1 MNPLNRA
8 PHFEAPNSHMSRSHC
23 SSAVTKVPKA
33 AILAI
38 MMIIASPLSG
48 CSGLGGSAPNA
59 EVNADQTEIN
69 VGETVN
75 FDARESSTPNPTII
89 DEYQWNFGD
98 GNEKTTKQGVAS
110 HTFLSSGYH
119 DVRVTVLNDAGETD
133 KASVTIF
140 VNSAP
145 TVVLE
150 MPGYIRA
157 GDTATLDASNSYDP
171 EGASMEFIWDFN
183 VMSDSNNDG
192 DPSNDADSVA
202 PIAELTIEDS
212 GNRSG
217 SITVVDDKGATST
230 TYWSLMVTS
239 RTFNVVW
246 EEQILDFEWSG
257 YLEQGQSFTIEH
269 EPGTGAR
276 VMQVNATLTLARDL
290 IPIMWPE
297 DNFTLSID
305 MQSGWSSFSSTQQDN
320 VTENSTAIIERGEM
334 NSYPNSG
341 YTVTSDSK
349 SVLEEALLNE
359 VGERFGQGTWEWTI
373 TADQCDP
380 DLPVDDVDPDQGN
393 DWQLTV
399 RVVVFVLRLSEVG
412 S

>member
-1 MNPLNRA
+1 
-8 PHFEAPNSHMSRSHC
+8 
-23 SSAVTKVPKA
+23 VTKVPKA

-202 PIAELTIEDS
+202 PIAELTIENS

-246 EEQILDFEWSG
+246 EEQILDYEWSG

-320 VTENSTAIIERGEM
+320 VTQNSTATIERGEM

-359 VGERFGQGTWEWTI
+359 AGERFGQGTWEWTI

-399 RVVVFVLRLSEVG
+399 RVVVFVLRLSEV
-412 S
+412 SS

>member
-1 MNPLNRA
+1 
-8 PHFEAPNSHMSRSHC
+8 MSRSHC
-23 SSAVTKVPKA
+23 SSAVTNAPKA
-33 AILAI
+33 VLFAI

-110 HTFLSSGYH
+110 HTFLTPGYH

-133 KASVTIF
+133 RASVTVF

-157 GDTATLDASNSYDP
+157 GDTAILDASESFDP

-192 DPSNDADSVA
+192 DPSNDADSVS
-202 PIAELTIEDS
+202 PVAELTIENS

-246 EEQILDFEWSG
+246 EEQILDYEWSG

-290 IPIMWPE
+290 LPIMWPE

-320 VTENSTAIIERGEM
+320 VTQNSSATIDRGEM

-359 VGERFGQGTWEWTI
+359 AGERFGQGTWEWTI

>member
-1 MNPLNRA
+1 
-8 PHFEAPNSHMSRSHC
+8 MSRSHC
-23 SSAVTKVPKA
+23 SSAVTKAPKA

-202 PIAELTIEDS
+202 PIAELTIENS

-246 EEQILDFEWSG
+246 EEQILDYEWSG

-320 VTENSTAIIERGEM
+320 VTQNSTATIERGEM

-359 VGERFGQGTWEWTI
+359 AGERFGQGTWEWTI

-399 RVVVFVLRLSEVG
+399 RVVVFVLRLSEV
-412 S
+412 SS

>member
-1 MNPLNRA
+1 
-8 PHFEAPNSHMSRSHC
+8 
-23 SSAVTKVPKA
+23 
-33 AILAI
+33 
-38 MMIIASPLSG
+38 
-48 CSGLGGSAPNA
+48 LGGSAPNA

-202 PIAELTIEDS
+202 PIAELTIENS

-246 EEQILDFEWSG
+246 EEQILDYEWSG

-320 VTENSTAIIERGEM
+320 VTQNSTATIERGEM

-359 VGERFGQGTWEWTI
+359 AGERFGQGTWEWTI

-399 RVVVFVLRLSEVG
+399 RVVVFVLRLSEV
-412 S
+412 SS

>member
-1 MNPLNRA
+1 MTNA
-8 PHFEAPNSHMSRSHC
+8 
-23 SSAVTKVPKA
+23 PKA
-33 AILAI
+33 VLFAI
-38 MMIIASPLSG
+38 MMIIASSLSG

-110 HTFLSSGYH
+110 HTFLTPGYH

-133 KASVTIF
+133 RASVTVF

-157 GDTATLDASNSYDP
+157 GDTATLDASESFDP

-192 DPSNDADSVA
+192 DPSNDADSVS
-202 PIAELTIEDS
+202 PVAELTIENS

-246 EEQILDFEWSG
+246 EEQILDYEWSG

-359 VGERFGQGTWEWTI
+359 AGERFGQGTWEWTI

>member
-1 MNPLNRA
+1 MTNA
-8 PHFEAPNSHMSRSHC
+8 
-23 SSAVTKVPKA
+23 PKA
-33 AILAI
+33 VLFAI
-38 MMIIASPLSG
+38 MIIIASSLSG

-110 HTFLSSGYH
+110 HTFLTSGYH

-133 KASVTIF
+133 RASVTIF

-157 GDTATLDASNSYDP
+157 GDTATLDASESFDP

-192 DPSNDADSVA
+192 DPSNDADSVS
-202 PIAELTIEDS
+202 PIAELTIENS

-246 EEQILDFEWSG
+246 EEQILDYEWSG

-276 VMQVNATLTLARDL
+276 VMQVNATLTLAREL

-320 VTENSTAIIERGEM
+320 VTQNSTAIIERGEM

-359 VGERFGQGTWEWTI
+359 AGERFGQGTWEWTI

-412 S
+412 A

>member
-1 MNPLNRA
+1 MTNA
-8 PHFEAPNSHMSRSHC
+8 
-23 SSAVTKVPKA
+23 PKA
-33 AILAI
+33 VLFAI
-38 MMIIASPLSG
+38 MMIVASSLPG

-110 HTFLSSGYH
+110 HTFLTSGYH

-133 KASVTIF
+133 RASVTIF

-157 GDTATLDASNSYDP
+157 GDTATLDASESFDP

-192 DPSNDADSVA
+192 DPSNDADSVS
-202 PIAELTIEDS
+202 PIAELTIENS

-246 EEQILDFEWSG
+246 EEQILDYEWSG

-290 IPIMWPE
+290 LPIMWPE

-320 VTENSTAIIERGEM
+320 VTQNSTATIERGEM

-359 VGERFGQGTWEWTI
+359 AGERFGQGTWEWTI

-412 S
+412 A

>member
-1 MNPLNRA
+1 MSGSPCKSTVTGTT
-8 PHFEAPNSHMSRSHC
+8 NS
-23 SSAVTKVPKA
+23 TI
-33 AILAI
+33 AIIVMILTTSLA
-38 MMIIASPLSG
+38 G
-48 CSGLGGSAPNA
+48 CSGIGNSAPNA
-59 EVNADQTEIN
+59 RISADQTEIN

-75 FDARESSTPNPTII
+75 FDARESSTPNPTIVE
-89 DEYQWNFGD
+89 EYQWDFGD
-98 GNEKTTKQGVAS
+98 GNQKNTKQGVVS
-110 HTFLSSGYH
+110 HTFLSPGHH

-133 KASVTIF
+133 RASLTVF

-145 TVVLE
+145 TVVLDI
-150 MPGYIRA
+150 PGYIRA
-157 GDTATLDASNSYDP
+157 GDTATLDASDSFDP

-183 VMSDSNNDG
+183 IMSDSNNDG
-192 DPSNDADSVA
+192 DPSNDADSVSA
-202 PIAELTIEDS
+202 ITELTIDES
-212 GNRSG
+212 GNRTG

-230 TYWSLMVTS
+230 TIWSLMVTS

-246 EEQILDFEWSG
+246 EEQILDFDWSG

-269 EPGTGAR
+269 EPGLGAR

-290 IPIMWPE
+290 LPIMWPE

-320 VTENSTAIIERGEM
+320 VTQNSSASIDRGQM
-334 NSYPNSG
+334 NSYPDSG

-349 SVLEEALLNE
+349 SVLEAALLNE
-359 VGERFGQGTWEWTI
+359 AGERFGQGTWQWTI

-380 DLPVDDVDPDQGN
+380 DLPVDGVDPDQGN
-393 DWQLTV
+393 DWDLTV

>member
-1 MNPLNRA
+1 M
-8 PHFEAPNSHMSRSHC
+8 
-23 SSAVTKVPKA
+23 TKVPKA

-202 PIAELTIEDS
+202 PIAELTIENS

-246 EEQILDFEWSG
+246 EEQILDYEWSG

-320 VTENSTAIIERGEM
+320 VTQNSTATIERGEM

-359 VGERFGQGTWEWTI
+359 AGERFGQGTWEWTI

-399 RVVVFVLRLSEVG
+399 RVVVFVLRLSEV
-412 S
+412 SS

>member
-1 MNPLNRA
+1 
-8 PHFEAPNSHMSRSHC
+8 
-23 SSAVTKVPKA
+23 
-33 AILAI
+33 

-98 GNEKTTKQGVAS
+98 GNEKITKQGVAS
-110 HTFLSSGYH
+110 HTFLTPGYH
-119 DVRVTVLNDAGETD
+119 DVRVTILNDAGETD
-133 KASVTIF
+133 RASVTVF

-157 GDTATLDASNSYDP
+157 GDTATLDASESFDP

-192 DPSNDADSVA
+192 DPSNDADSVS
-202 PIAELTIEDS
+202 PIAELTIENS

-246 EEQILDFEWSG
+246 EEQILDYEWSG

-269 EPGTGAR
+269 EPGAGAR

-320 VTENSTAIIERGEM
+320 VTQNSTAIIERGEM

-359 VGERFGQGTWEWTI
+359 AGERFGQGTWEWTI

>member
-1 MNPLNRA
+1 MTNVA
-8 PHFEAPNSHMSRSHC
+8 K
-23 SSAVTKVPKA
+23 AV
-33 AILAI
+33 IFAI
-38 MMIIASPLSG
+38 MMIIASSLPG

-59 EVNADQTEIN
+59 ELNANQTEIN

-110 HTFLSSGYH
+110 HTFLIPGYH

-133 KASVTIF
+133 RASVTIF

-150 MPGYIRA
+150 IPGYIRA
-157 GDTATLDASNSYDP
+157 GDTATLDASDSFDP

-183 VMSDSNNDG
+183 IMSDSNNDG
-192 DPSNDADSVA
+192 DPSNDADATS
-202 PIAELTIEDS
+202 PIAELTIENS

-230 TYWSLMVTS
+230 TVWSLMVTS

-257 YLEQGQSFTIEH
+257 YLEQGQSLTIEH
-269 EPGTGAR
+269 EPGSGAR
-276 VMQVNATLTLARDL
+276 VMQVNATLTLARDIL
-290 IPIMWPE
+290 PIMWPE

-320 VTENSTAIIERGEM
+320 VTQNSSATIDRGEM
-334 NSYPNSG
+334 NSYPSSG

-359 VGERFGQGTWEWTI
+359 AGERFGQGTWEWTI

>member
-1 MNPLNRA
+1 
-8 PHFEAPNSHMSRSHC
+8 
-23 SSAVTKVPKA
+23 
-33 AILAI
+33 
-38 MMIIASPLSG
+38 
-48 CSGLGGSAPNA
+48 
-59 EVNADQTEIN
+59 
-69 VGETVN
+69 
-75 FDARESSTPNPTII
+75 
-89 DEYQWNFGD
+89 
-98 GNEKTTKQGVAS
+98 
-110 HTFLSSGYH
+110 
-119 DVRVTVLNDAGETD
+119 
-133 KASVTIF
+133 
-140 VNSAP
+140 
-145 TVVLE
+145 
-150 MPGYIRA
+150 
-157 GDTATLDASNSYDP
+157 LDASESFDP

-192 DPSNDADSVA
+192 DPSNDADSVS
-202 PIAELTIEDS
+202 PIAELTIENS

-246 EEQILDFEWSG
+246 EEQILDYEWSG

-276 VMQVNATLTLARDL
+276 VMQVNATLTLAREL

-320 VTENSTAIIERGEM
+320 VTQNSTAIIERGEM

-359 VGERFGQGTWEWTI
+359 AGERFGQGTWEWTI

-412 S
+412 A